1 MTVDRIELRSIR
13 VVGIV
18 GALSEERRR
27 PQPFEI
33 DLDIEMDLSA
43 AGRTDLLADTLD
55 YGPPL
60 SIVHRVV
67 ADEGHVLLERVAAR
81 IIEEVLADER
91 VVAAEVV
98 IRKVRPPVPV
108 DVATTAVRMRRTQA
122 ESDQIRRPQMS
133 AYLALGSNIGD
144 RRATLIEAI
153 RSTPGVVRISGCYE
167 TEPIG
172 GPGGQSPH
180 LNVVIEVM
188 TRLDPFALLAHCHR
202 LERQAGRIRTVRNGP
217 RSLDVDVLLY
227 GDVSMVSEELTIPHP
242 RMHERRFVL
251 TPLSD
256 LAPDLCPPN
265 WQDTLAPAGVDRV
278 EDLSIAL
285 DTDHQT

>member
-1 MTVDRIELRSIR
+1 MTIDRIELRGIR

-43 AGRTDLLADTLD
+43 AGRSDSLPDTMD
-55 YGPPL
+55 YGPPI
-60 SIVHRVV
+60 SVVERIV

-81 IIEEVLADER
+81 IIEEVLVDER
-91 VVAAEVV
+91 VHAVEVV
-98 IRKVRPPVPV
+98 IRKVRPPVPN
-108 DVATTAVRMRRTQA
+108 DIATTAVRMRRTQA
-122 ESDQIRRPQMS
+122 EGSQIRRPLTP

-144 RRATLIEAI
+144 RRATLIDAI
-153 RSTPGVVRISGCYE
+153 RSTPETVRVSGCYE
-167 TEPIG
+167 TEAIG

-180 LNVVIEVM
+180 LNVVIEVL
-188 TRLDPFALLAHCHR
+188 THLDPFALLAHCHR

-217 RSLDVDVLLY
+217 RSLDVDILLY
-227 GDVSMVSEELTIPHP
+227 GDISLVSEELTIPHP

-256 LAPDLCPPN
+256 LAPAACPPS
-265 WQDTLAPAGVDRV
+265 WRELLPPAGVDRV
-278 EDLSIAL
+278 EDLVLSAPL
-285 DTDHQT
+285 LR